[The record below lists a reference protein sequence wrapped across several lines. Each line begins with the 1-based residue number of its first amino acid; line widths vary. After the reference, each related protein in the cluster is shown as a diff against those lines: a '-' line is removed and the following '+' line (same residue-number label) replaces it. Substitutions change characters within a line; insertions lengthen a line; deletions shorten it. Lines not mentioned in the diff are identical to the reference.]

1 MVFSFL
7 KLVFFPVF
15 FYSFCGKFP
24 VIDTHSHIDLPVF
37 ADSFTEVLARAR
49 TAGVTAQVLPGV
61 VRDGWQ
67 RILQLSA
74 EESDLFAAIGL
85 HPMYLSHH
93 GSDNLQE
100 LRRLAQTERL
110 VAIGEI
116 GLDYFVKDV
125 DHSAQQELFEAQ
137 LAIAAEAGLPV
148 LLHVRKAHD
157 QVQAT
162 IRRMKFCGGGIVHAF
177 SGSLQQAEQYIKLG
191 FLISVCGTVTY
202 DRARKIRAV
211 AQVLPLDSLVVETDS
226 PDIPPASHH
235 GERNYPEFLPDIMV
249 ELSLLRSE
257 SYQELVSQTEKNSRR
272 MLSL

>member
-1 MVFSFL
+1 
-7 KLVFFPVF
+7 
-15 FYSFCGKFP
+15 